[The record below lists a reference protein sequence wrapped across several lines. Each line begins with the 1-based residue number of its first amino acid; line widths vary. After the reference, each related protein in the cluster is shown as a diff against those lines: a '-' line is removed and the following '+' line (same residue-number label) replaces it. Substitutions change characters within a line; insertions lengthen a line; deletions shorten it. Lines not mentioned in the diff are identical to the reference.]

1 MLDIIAVDSAY
12 NSKRVVWNIVKRCN
26 YDCRYCWP
34 EAHDNFSTIPDVDK
48 CIEGFD
54 NLYSKIK
61 PNKVNLT
68 ITGGEPF
75 LIKKLPKLLAH
86 IKPYCSYVN
95 VLTNGSSSIDK
106 MLEAGK
112 HLDRISL
119 SVHYSQ
125 NIKDLENKISRL
137 KFELPC
143 DLKLRIL
150 NDPLHQKEIQNLIN
164 TCEGLNIWYE
174 VINIVDEFSEG

>member
-1 MLDIIAVDSAY
+1 M
-12 NSKRVVWNIVKRCN
+12 
-26 YDCRYCWP
+26 
-34 EAHDNFSTIPDVDK
+34 
-48 CIEGFD
+48 
-54 NLYSKIK
+54 
-61 PNKVNLT
+61 
-68 ITGGEPF
+68 
-75 LIKKLPKLLAH
+75 
-86 IKPYCSYVN
+86 
-95 VLTNGSSSIDK
+95 LTNGSSSIDK

-112 HLDRISL
+112 HLDRILL